1 MRLSIRYACL
11 PVLFALCWSAPLT
24 RGQETKKKDE
34 RPVFRVGVDTV
45 FVKASVTDPLNR
57 YVTGLEK
64 DHFRVFE
71 DKVEQ
76 DIIHFTQQSAPISI
90 AIVFDVS
97 GSMKD
102 NIHTARNSLVRFLQ
116 SGNPE
121 DEYLLIT
128 FNQRT
133 TLVQGFTRE
142 SSAIQNEVGIR
153 NPGGRT
159 ALYDAVYLGLNQIR
173 GGKNE
178 KKAIIL
184 ITDGEDNSSR
194 YTSAEVREF
203 AKESDVQIYAIGEEG
218 KLGYGRAEIQNIVSL
233 TGGRAFF
240 PNNFSELDYYIDLI
254 HAELRN
260 QYVLG
265 YVPTNKTHD
274 GKWRKIRVKL
284 EPPEGLPK
292 LLVHARE
299 GYYAPKS

>member
-1 MRLSIRYACL
+1 L
-11 PVLFALCWSAPLT
+11 PAGVICALLVSSLT

-76 DIIHFTQQSAPISI
+76 NIIHFTQQSAPISI

-133 TLVQGFTRE
+133 TWFRASHAKAPPSRTKSPSGTPAVVRPFTTRF
-142 SSAIQNEVGIR
+142 
-153 NPGGRT
+153 T
-159 ALYDAVYLGLNQIR
+159 WD
-173 GGKNE
+173 
-178 KKAIIL
+178 
-184 ITDGEDNSSR
+184 
-194 YTSAEVREF
+194 
-203 AKESDVQIYAIGEEG
+203 
-218 KLGYGRAEIQNIVSL
+218 
-233 TGGRAFF
+233 
-240 PNNFSELDYYIDLI
+240 
-254 HAELRN
+254 
-260 QYVLG
+260 
-265 YVPTNKTHD
+265 
-274 GKWRKIRVKL
+274 
-284 EPPEGLPK
+284 
-292 LLVHARE
+292 
-299 GYYAPKS
+299 